1 MSQGGRDKLRGN
13 GVVFTIPMLNNLK
26 YLLLIRFI
34 AIGGQVLALLLLRQV
49 FAIDMPAAP
58 VVWIIIALVLFTLVS
73 WLRLREREEIP
84 DWIFLGQLLVDVAV
98 LTLLVYFTGG
108 SANPFIFLFILPVIF
123 AAASI
128 RPAFAALVAVV
139 AASGYTLLMF
149 FHVPVGEQYS
159 GHSAVQLH
167 VWGMWYGFI
176 LSAGLVAFF
185 VSRIAGALRQR
196 DHALAAAREDAL
208 RSEQAV
214 ALGTLAAGTAH
225 ELGTPLSTLAVLT
238 REMQEQ
244 YAGRPELGDDL
255 ALMREQLDR
264 CKSILAEM
272 ASDAGQL
279 QADSGHTVSVDVF
292 LHDLF
297 AEWQKTRND
306 TLIEIDCSGPRPA
319 PSIIADRSLGQAI
332 TNILNNAADASRS
345 RIQLTGNWTT
355 DNLAILVMD
364 DGEGIPQD
372 YQSQLGNRIL
382 GSKPSNE
389 GLGIGLFL
397 AQTTLKRLGGEITFT
412 NLPAG
417 GLRTRIDL
425 PLDKIRARDG
435 V

>member
-1 MSQGGRDKLRGN
+1 
-13 GVVFTIPMLNNLK
+13 MLNNLK

-49 FAIDMPAAP
+49 FDIVMPAAP
-58 VVWIIIALVLFTLVS
+58 VAWILIALGLFTLGS
-73 WLRLREREEIP
+73 WLRLRAREEIP
-84 DWIFLGQLLVDVAV
+84 DRVFLGQLLVDVAA

-128 RPAFAALVAVV
+128 RPAFTVLIALAAAF
-139 AASGYTLLMF
+139 GYTLLMF

-159 GHSAVQLH
+159 RHSAVQLH

-196 DHALAAAREDAL
+196 DRALATAREDAL

-225 ELGTPLSTLAVLT
+225 ELGTPLSTLALLT

-244 YAGRPELGDDL
+244 HAGRPALSEDL
-255 ALMREQLDR
+255 KLMREQLDR

-279 QADSGHTVSVDVF
+279 QADSGHITAVDVF
-292 LHDLF
+292 LRDLF
-297 AEWQKTRND
+297 AAWQKNRSNTVID
-306 TLIEIDCSGPRPA
+306 IDCRGPRPA

-332 TNILNNAADASRS
+332 INILNNAAAASRA
-345 RIQLTGNWTT
+345 RIQLTGTWTQ
-355 DNLAILVMD
+355 DNLVIHVID
-364 DGEGIPQD
+364 DGKGIPED
-372 YQSQLGNRIL
+372 YQAQLGNRIL
-382 GSKPSNE
+382 ANKPSDK

-397 AQTTLKRLGGEITFT
+397 AQTTLKRLGGKITFT
-412 NLPAG
+412 NLPTG
-417 GLRTRIDL
+417 GLRTRIEL
-425 PLDKIRARDG
+425 PLNRILAGNAD
-435 V
+435 

>member
-1 MSQGGRDKLRGN
+1 
-13 GVVFTIPMLNNLK
+13 MLNNLK
-26 YLLLIRFI
+26 YLLLVRFI

-49 FAIDMPAAP
+49 FAIDIAAAP

-73 WLRLREREEIP
+73 WLRLRGREEIP
-84 DWIFLGQLLVDVAV
+84 DWMFLGQLLVDVAV

-128 RPAFAALVAVV
+128 RPAFTALIALAAAF
-139 AASGYTLLMF
+139 GYTLLMF

-159 GHSAVQLH
+159 GHSAAQLH

-185 VSRIAGALRQR
+185 VSRIAGALRKR
-196 DHALAAAREDAL
+196 DRALAAAREDAL

-225 ELGTPLSTLAVLT
+225 ELGTPLSTLAVMT

-244 YAGRPELGDDL
+244 YAGRPELSDDL
-255 ALMREQLDR
+255 TLMREQLER
-264 CKSILAEM
+264 CKSILSEM
-272 ASDAGQL
+272 AANAGQL
-279 QADSGHTVSVDVF
+279 QADSGHIVSVDVF

-297 AEWQKTRND
+297 EEWQKTRND
-306 TLIEIDCSGPRPA
+306 TFIEIDCRGPRPA
-319 PSIIADRSLGQAI
+319 PSIIADKSLGRAI

-345 RIQLTGNWTT
+345 RIQLAGNWTD
-355 DNLAILVMD
+355 DNLEIRVID
-364 DGEGIPQD
+364 DGKGVPED

-382 GSKPSNE
+382 ESKPSDK

-412 NLPAG
+412 NTPAG
-417 GLRTRIDL
+417 GLRTQIDL
-425 PLDKIRARDG
+425 PLNRILAG
-435 V
+435 NAG

>member
-1 MSQGGRDKLRGN
+1 
-13 GVVFTIPMLNNLK
+13 MLNNLK
-26 YLLLIRFI
+26 YLLLVRFI
-34 AIGGQVLALLLLRQV
+34 AIGGQLLALLLLRQV
-49 FAIDMPAAP
+49 FAIDIPAAP
-58 VVWIIIALVLFTLVS
+58 VVWIIIGLVLFTLAS
-73 WLRLREREEIP
+73 WLRLRDREEIT

-128 RPAFAALVAVV
+128 RPAFTALVAL
-139 AASGYTLLMF
+139 AAAFGYTLLMF
-149 FHVPVGEQYS
+149 FHVPVGEQYP

-185 VSRIAGALRQR
+185 VARIAGALRQR
-196 DHALAAAREDAL
+196 DRALAAAREDAL

-225 ELGTPLSTLAVLT
+225 ELGTPLSTLVVLT

-244 YAGRPELGDDL
+244 HAGRPELGEDL

-279 QADSGHTVSVDVF
+279 QADSGHIVSVDVF
-292 LHDLF
+292 LQELF
-297 AEWQKTRND
+297 EQWKKTRND
-306 TLIEIDCSGPRPA
+306 TFIEIDCRGPRPA
-319 PSIIADRSLGQAI
+319 PPIIADRSLGQAI

-345 RIQLTGNWTT
+345 RIQLTGNWTAG
-355 DNLAILVMD
+355 NLAILVMD
-364 DGEGIPQD
+364 DGEGIPED
-372 YQSQLGNRIL
+372 YQTQLGNRIV
-382 GSKPSNE
+382 GSKPSDK

-417 GLRTRIDL
+417 GLRTQIEL
-425 PLDKIRARDG
+425 PLDKIRATGG